1 MKPHLGAL
9 GWCPV
14 AVNAFPYASFGGS
27 RILRRVV
34 GQVQHSS
41 MGGVGGC
48 GQGRVAGKAGVSRGA
63 LGKSQK
69 VYRVSGATPKSYRK
83 SYRQIVSAGTLF

>member
-1 MKPHLGAL
+1 
-9 GWCPV
+9 
-14 AVNAFPYASFGGS
+14 
-27 RILRRVV
+27 
-34 GQVQHSS
+34 

-48 GQGRVAGKAGVSRGA
+48 GQGRGTSVAGKAGVWRGA

-83 SYRQIVSAGTLF
+83 SYRQIVSAGTLV

>member
-1 MKPHLGAL
+1 
-9 GWCPV
+9 
-14 AVNAFPYASFGGS
+14 
-27 RILRRVV
+27 
-34 GQVQHSS
+34 

-48 GQGRVAGKAGVSRGA
+48 GQGRGTSVAGKAGVWRGA

-83 SYRQIVSAGTLF
+83 SYRQIVSAGTLC